1 MSFQD
6 LTQDQRSKFAKRS
19 HHAIAA
25 RKIGDTLLTY
35 KPTASQI
42 LDDLRTRIRLECF
55 SPLSDGPI
63 VRQKL
68 KNQHGSMDRDADRIA
83 RFIEQS
89 ELAEERKSDWSCN
102 AAP

>member
-1 MSFQD
+1 MSFED
-6 LTQDQRSKFAKRS
+6 LTPDQRRKSAKRS

-25 RKIGDTLLTY
+25 RKIGDALLTH

-42 LDDLRTRIRLECF
+42 LDDLRTRIRQECF

-63 VRQKL
+63 VRQKIG
-68 KNQHGSMDRDADRIA
+68 NHHGSMDRDADRIA

-89 ELAEERKSDWSCN
+89 ELITEREEL
-102 AAP
+102 

>member
-6 LTQDQRSKFAKRS
+6 LTPAQRNKTAKRS

-25 RKIGDTLLTY
+25 RKIGDALVT
-35 KPTASQI
+35 PHQPRTALQI
-42 LDDLRTRIRLECF
+42 LDDLRAQIRQECF

-68 KNQHGSMDRDADRIA
+68 SGQQGAMDRDAERIA

-89 ELAEERKSDWSCN
+89 ELSAESDGL
-102 AAP
+102 